1 MVRYRASCMGE
12 TDFLPVIISKGKRR
26 GGAVTPPGD
35 LSLIRTELD
44 NDRSRA
50 ASTSDLIKRRAVL
63 AAVQTA
69 PPTAVAFGQS

>member
-1 MVRYRASCMGE
+1 MVRYRASCIGE
-12 TDFLPVIISKGKRR
+12 TDFLPVSKGKRQ

-35 LSLIRTELD
+35 SSLIRTELD

-63 AAVQTA
+63 AAGKTA

>member
-1 MVRYRASCMGE
+1 MVRYRASCIGE
-12 TDFLPVIISKGKRR
+12 TDFLPASKGKRR
-26 GGAVTPPGD
+26 GGAVTPPGHS
-35 LSLIRTELD
+35 SLIRTELD

-63 AAVQTA
+63 AAAKTA